1 MYIIRR
7 RLIAFYIISLC
18 IFIIIVLRL
27 SYLKIIASDEYY
39 LKALELWT
47 RDAPIE
53 GRRGIIYDRNG
64 KVIVGNKLAP
74 TVVVI
79 PKQIVNKEQVANE
92 LSNILNAEKKEI
104 LKH

>member
-7 RLIAFYIISLC
+7 RLIGFYIISLC
-18 IFIIIVLRL
+18 IVVLIILRL
-27 SYLKIIASDEYY
+27 SYLKVIASDEYY

-64 KVIVGNKLAP
+64 KIIVGNKLAP
-74 TVVVI
+74 TVVAI
-79 PKQIVNKEQVANE
+79 PKQIVNKRSIM
-92 LSNILNAEKKEI
+92 L
-104 LKH
+104 